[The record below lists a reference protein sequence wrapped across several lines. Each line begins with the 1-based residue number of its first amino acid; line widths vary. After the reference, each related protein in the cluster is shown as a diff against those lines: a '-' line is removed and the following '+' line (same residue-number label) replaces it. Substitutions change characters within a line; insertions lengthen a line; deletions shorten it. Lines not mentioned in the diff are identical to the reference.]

1 MNDKVAHLVTRLYPR
16 SWRDRYGDEFEAL
29 LMAESGSVRTL
40 TNVVRSA
47 LKERM
52 VVAHTS
58 EGQLLTSFGLVVRK
72 PSAVVPIAMSLAAL
86 TTVLVHIIIAGVAR
100 QADEGAAAH
109 IWQLLIAGQMP
120 VLLFFVIKW
129 LPRTPR
135 QTLCVLAVQ
144 AAAILASMVPVF
156 LLKW

>member
-1 MNDKVAHLVTRLYPR
+1 
-16 SWRDRYGDEFEAL
+16 
-29 LMAESGSVRTL
+29 
-40 TNVVRSA
+40 
-47 LKERM
+47 
-52 VVAHTS
+52 
-58 EGQLLTSFGLVVRK
+58 
-72 PSAVVPIAMSLAAL
+72 MSLAAL
-86 TTVLVHIIIAGVAR
+86 ATVLVQIAVVGVAR
-100 QADEGAAAH
+100 QADEGTAAH

-144 AAAILASMVPVF
+144 AAAILASIVPVF